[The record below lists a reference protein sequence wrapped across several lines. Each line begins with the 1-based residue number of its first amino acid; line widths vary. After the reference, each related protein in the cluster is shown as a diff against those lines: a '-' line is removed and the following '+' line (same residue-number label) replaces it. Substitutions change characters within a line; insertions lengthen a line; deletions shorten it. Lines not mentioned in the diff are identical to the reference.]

1 MYYNV
6 YNKYRKFKKLK
17 YYIFLKTLNLSI
29 VHSKCGQEYEKIK
42 IKKKNHPK
50 Y

>member
-17 YYIFLKTLNLSI
+17 YNIFLKTLSLSI
-29 VHSKCGQEYEKIK
+29 VYGNCGHKSGKIK
-42 IKKKNHPK
+42 IKKKNQ
-50 Y
+50 